1 MTTYT
6 DTNKAAKQNDPKS
19 PIIREALAGH
29 ANELDILA
37 VLAENPDYCSAISNG
52 REINEST
59 FSDGGLEVS
68 EKTGFINGLIK
79 GVPYQAPTRS
89 PAQWQRYMKRCQ
101 RDARIRGIEFAF
113 TKDGKAR
120 TQKKT
125 RVKSRIDS
133 TKAKAFR
140 AKLNS

>member
-1 MTTYT
+1 MNTYA
-6 DTNKAAKQNDPKS
+6 DTNAAARQNNPDAPAIKS
-19 PIIREALAGH
+19 ALAGH
-29 ANELDILA
+29 ANESEILS
-37 VLAENPDYCSAISNG
+37 VLAQDPDYCSAISNG
-52 REINEST
+52 RELNEST

-68 EKTGFINGLIK
+68 EKTGFINGLIR

-89 PAQWQRYMKRCQ
+89 PAQWKRYMQRCE

-125 RVKSRIDS
+125 RAKSRIS
-133 TKAKAFR
+133 AAKAKAFR
-140 AKLNS
+140 AKLNG